1 MFKLKYSAGYVN
13 LSAIFN
19 RLNWEIYMDYVEA
32 KSFFES
38 NLSITDRIIKN
49 YCSKHN
55 IVRVEADECKSHV
68 YEKIITDTDYQKIR
82 KFKGESSY
90 ETYMNTVISRIL
102 IDRMRSGGRWKPS
115 QKALKIGKEAVILEE
130 LVFKKKYSFEQA
142 YNTLTTNHNI
152 SIERERA
159 YEIIT
164 LLQRKHHKSASP
176 RELELTDDVP
186 DTKVTLPDEAAINK
200 ETSKMKDQLDYIVTD
215 LRNLL
220 SNEERLLL
228 RMRFE
233 DNIKISEI
241 ARVLKKDRGYID
253 KKLKAILTKFK
264 DDILSRNISIDDIN
278 VSNM

>member
-1 MFKLKYSAGYVN
+1 MFKLKYPAGYVN
-13 LSAIFN
+13 LLAIFN

-32 KSFFES
+32 KSLFES
-38 NLSITDRIIKN
+38 NLSITDEIIKK
-49 YCSKHN
+49 YCYRHN
-55 IVRVEADECKSHV
+55 VGGDEADECNSYV
-68 YEKIITDTDYQKIR
+68 YEKIIDNDYQQIR
-82 KFKGESSY
+82 EFKGKSSY
-90 ETYMNTVISRIL
+90 ETYMSTVIFRIL
-102 IDRMRSGGRWKPS
+102 IDRMRSSGRWRPS

-130 LVFKKKYSFEQA
+130 LVFRKKYSFEQA
-142 YNTLTTNHNI
+142 YNILTTNHNI

-164 LLQRKHHKSASP
+164 LLQRKRLTSALP
-176 RELELTDDVP
+176 RDVELTDDVS
-186 DTKVTLPDEAAINK
+186 DKKVTLPDEAAINK
-200 ETSKMKDQLDYIVTD
+200 ETSKIKGQLDYIVTD

-241 ARVLKKDRGYID
+241 ARVLKKDRDYID

-264 DDILSRNISIDDIN
+264 DEILSRNISIDDIN
-278 VSNM
+278 AFNV